1 MLQQAPVKSS
11 SMRCARRAGRSI
23 ARLVRAAAGCVALVG
38 VIGLPEVAIGADPH
52 VIPYDYSDLWWRD
65 RMLIA
70 PCYPY
75 VSCAAYQRFEAQ
87 ERRREALH
95 ELAREQARRAEP
107 PRPLHIAP
115 ANPENIKPEYS
126 NSGAAREEFSQSG
139 KPLQ

>member
-1 MLQQAPVKSS
+1 MLVPFGGKRVPTHGAPSAA
-11 SMRCARRAGRSI
+11 RHACAWAVGI
-23 ARLVRAAAGCVALVG
+23 AM
-38 VIGLPEVAIGADPH
+38 IGAPGLAWSADPP
-52 VIPYDYSDLWWRD
+52 VIPRDYSDLWWRD

-87 ERRREALH
+87 ERRREQLQ

-107 PRPLHIAP
+107 PPPLRIAP

-126 NSGAAREEFSQSG
+126 DSGAVREEFSHSG
-139 KPLQ
+139 KPLR

>member
-1 MLQQAPVKSS
+1 MLVPFRGKRVPVHGAPFT
-11 SMRCARRAGRSI
+11 ARI
-23 ARLVRAAAGCVALVG
+23 AYGRAAALALA
-38 VIGLPEVAIGADPH
+38 ITIGAPGLAWSADPP
-52 VIPYDYSDLWWRD
+52 VIPRDYSDLWWRD

-87 ERRREALH
+87 ERRREQLE

-107 PRPLHIAP
+107 PHPLRIAP

-126 NSGAAREEFSQSG
+126 GSGAVREEFSHSG
-139 KPLQ
+139 KPLR

>member
-1 MLQQAPVKSS
+1 MGRL
-11 SMRCARRAGRSI
+11 CRA
-23 ARLVRAAAGCVALVG
+23 VAAGIALSGMVG
-38 VIGLPEVAIGADPH
+38 VPGVTFADDPH
-52 VIPYDYSDLWWRD
+52 VMPYDYSELWWRD

-75 VSCAAYQRFEAQ
+75 VSCAAYQRFEQQ
-87 ERRREALH
+87 ERRRERMH

-107 PRPLHIAP
+107 PKPLRIAP
-115 ANPENIKPEYS
+115 ANAENIRPEFS